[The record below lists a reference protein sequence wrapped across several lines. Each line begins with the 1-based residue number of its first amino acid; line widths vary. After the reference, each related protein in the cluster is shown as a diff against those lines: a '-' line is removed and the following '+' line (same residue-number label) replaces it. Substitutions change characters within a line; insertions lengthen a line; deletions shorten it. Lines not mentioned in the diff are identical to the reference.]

1 MVNKELIDL
10 CRTVI
15 AAIQDTDSFE
25 APQLRRLLLHIVP
38 QLLVEIDILSGMLE
52 SLRLPDP
59 PVLVDAIA
67 ERLEDAA
74 EKAVASRPE
83 KKSKSKR
90 RKRGRK

>member
-1 MVNKELIDL
+1 MVNNELIDL

-38 QLLVEIDILSGMLE
+38 QLLVEIDILAGMLE
-52 SLRLPDP
+52 TLRLPEP
-59 PVLVDAIA
+59 PVFVDAVSA
-67 ERLEDAA
+67 PLEEAA
-74 EKAVASRPE
+74 DKAVASRPE